1 MVTQRQFNVS
11 IFFVKMKKKPKSS
24 IITRL
29 KKKDGSFTWN
39 SKEFGAS
46 LLAILCKPIQ
56 GTILFK
62 NRPSS

>member
-29 KKKDGSFTWN
+29 KKKDGSFT
-39 SKEFGAS
+39 
-46 LLAILCKPIQ
+46 
-56 GTILFK
+56 
-62 NRPSS
+62 